1 MNPITIFFFL
11 LSTVCCTSCN
21 PPHKTFEID
30 KMKLDSLF
38 TELEKHNLGMGSLA
52 ISIDNQIS
60 YQNGFGYA
68 QMRDSVQSSKE
79 TFYRIGSVTKM
90 FTSVLIFQLIEE
102 GQLNLDDHVNTFFP
116 EFPNAKLISIK
127 NLLNHSSGLS
137 NYSDEPDFQKWKYEA
152 KSKKELLDVIAKT
165 KSNFEPGS
173 QHEYS
178 NSNFLLLSLIVE
190 KASGKSYQRLL
201 NDRILS
207 QVGLTKTYYEAA
219 GDTGS
224 RKSRSYKYANGSW
237 NIQREDVAENYLGAG
252 VIVSTPS
259 DLLKFIDALFA
270 FKLIDEESVKEMIS
284 TNQDYGLGVF
294 KFQFESDFAYGH
306 EGRINEYYTTL
317 IHFPD
322 SKLSIAYCTNG
333 IGYPRDD
340 IIKAVSQIFKN
351 QNYELPNFRGIRSN
365 EQTLAE
371 FTGNYASSTMPIEVT
386 CEIENG
392 RLIVET
398 QGNPFETTRIS
409 ENYFANY
416 RFGYFFE
423 FLPDKGTLLIK
434 ETDNVYALK
443 KK

>member
-1 MNPITIFFFL
+1 
-11 LSTVCCTSCN
+11 
-21 PPHKTFEID
+21 
-30 KMKLDSLF
+30 
-38 TELEKHNLGMGSLA
+38 MGSLA
-52 ISIDNQIS
+52 ISVNDQIL
-60 YQNGFGYA
+60 YQNSFGYA
-68 QMRDSVQSSKE
+68 QMSARVQSSKE

-90 FTSVLIFQLIEE
+90 FTSVLVFQLIEE
-102 GQLNLDDHVNTFFP
+102 GQLNLDDRVSIYFP
-116 EFPNAKLISIK
+116 EVPNANLISVK

-137 NYSDEPDFQKWKYEA
+137 NYSEELDFQKWKYEA
-152 KSKKELLDVIAKT
+152 KTRNELLAVIAKT

-173 QHEYS
+173 RHEYS
-178 NSNFLLLSLIVE
+178 NTNFLLLSLILE
-190 KASGKSYQRLL
+190 KVSGKTYQRLL
-201 NDRILS
+201 SNRILS

-219 GDTGS
+219 ADTVS
-224 RKSRSYKYANGSW
+224 RKSRSYKYVSGSW
-237 NIQREDVAENYLGAG
+237 DLQREDVAENYLGAG

-259 DLLKFIDALFA
+259 DLLKFVDALFA
-270 FKLIDEESVKEMIS
+270 FKLMEEGSVRKMIS

-317 IHFPD
+317 IYFPS

-340 IIKAVSQIFKN
+340 IINAVIQISN
-351 QNYELPNFRGIRSN
+351 DQNYELPNFSGIRSS
-365 EQTLAE
+365 EETLNK
-371 FTGNYASSTMPIEVT
+371 FVGNYASSTMPMEVT
-386 CEIENG
+386 CAIENG

-398 QGNPFETTRIS
+398 QGTPFETTRIS

-416 RFGYFFE
+416 QFGYFFE
-423 FLPDKGTLLIK
+423 FLPDKRTLLIK

>member
-1 MNPITIFFFL
+1 MKVDII
-11 LSTVCCTSCN
+11 
-21 PPHKTFEID
+21 
-30 KMKLDSLF
+30 KLDSLF

-52 ISIDNQIS
+52 ISVNDQIS
-60 YQNGFGYA
+60 YQNSFGYA
-68 QMRDSVQSSKE
+68 QVEDSIQSSTE

-90 FTSVLIFQLIEE
+90 FTSVLVFQLIEE
-102 GQLNLDDHVNTFFP
+102 GKLNLDDRVNIYFP
-116 EFPNAKLISIK
+116 EVPNAKLISVK

-152 KSKKELLDVIAKT
+152 KAKKELLDVIAKT
-165 KSNFEPGS
+165 KPNFEPGS
-173 QHEYS
+173 RHEYS
-178 NSNFLLLSLIVE
+178 NSNFLLLSLILE
-190 KASGKSYQRLL
+190 KVSGKTYQKLL
-201 NDRILS
+201 NNRILS
-207 QVGLTKTYYEAA
+207 QVDLTKTYYEASA
-219 GDTGS
+219 DTVS

-237 NIQREDVAENYLGAG
+237 NLQREDIAENYLGAG

-270 FKLIDEESVKEMIS
+270 FKLMEEGSVRKMIS
-284 TNQDYGLGVF
+284 TNQDYGLGIF

-317 IHFPD
+317 IYFPN

-340 IIKAVSQIFKN
+340 IIKAVYQISN
-351 QNYELPNFRGIRSN
+351 DQYYELPNFRGIRSSQESLN
-365 EQTLAE
+365 E
-371 FTGNYASSTMPIEVT
+371 FTGNYASSIMPIEVT

-398 QGNPFETTRIS
+398 QGTPFETTRIS
-409 ENYFANY
+409 ENYFANEQ
-416 RFGYFFE
+416 FGYFFE
-423 FLPDKGTLLIK
+423 FLPEKGILLIK